1 MYLRQNATPKD
12 NKSLTLI
19 SSVSGVICPP
29 DTPFYNVRIILYCSN
44 CVNFENK
51 ASKSAVLGLARSLAQ
66 RLPASHN
73 IRVNVV
79 CPSLTRTPL
88 ASMHVLPFFEK
99 HKLPINEPMDIAD
112 SVLFLASA
120 PECNRKILW
129 VEGAKSWDIEDPLLR
144 LMPEWV
150 GEGPWSIMETVQ
162 RLRDSSA

>member
-1 MYLRQNATPKD
+1 
-12 NKSLTLI
+12 
-19 SSVSGVICPP
+19 
-29 DTPFYNVRIILYCSN
+29 LYCSN